1 MIQNNILVKITYDD
15 EEQIH
20 KLIHI
25 QSYPQKVSVEKRKSC
40 IYFLID
46 LFFSVINEAYSC
58 PLLFNVVQQKDVVCL
73 CFLNYKIQLITQ
85 NLAICLF
92 DIYLKDV
99 ILALS
104 WGAQKNVKNANYTVS
119 VSVL

>member
-1 MIQNNILVKITYDD
+1 MIQKNILMKITYDD
-15 EEQIH
+15 QEQIH

-40 IYFLID
+40 IYFLIG
-46 LFFSVINEAYSC
+46 LFFSVINETYFC

-85 NLAICLF
+85 NLAIYLF
-92 DIYLKDV
+92 EFF
-99 ILALS
+99 
-104 WGAQKNVKNANYTVS
+104 
-119 VSVL
+119 